1 MNTAILKNEIIEKLK
16 SKVDSKRI
24 EFAKKSYP
32 TKMKVLG
39 VKVPDL
45 KQVLN
50 SFKPKIKHLSEI
62 EKIKLIKELNNTDIF
77 ECQQVSFEIINYD
90 KKLLSNLT
98 EKDAFEIKKNLDNWI
113 SVDYF
118 AGILFG
124 PLWREGKISD
134 KIIECLAK
142 SKNFWERRIAIVST
156 VALNQKARGG
166 KGDAKRT
173 LNICSLVAKDNND
186 MVIKALSWALRELAK
201 VEKQPVIDF
210 MRKYEDVLSPRIKRE
225 VSNKLNLGTKNK

>member
-1 MNTAILKNEIIEKLK
+1 MNTAILKKEIIEKLK
-16 SKVDSKRI
+16 SKIDSKRI
-24 EFAKKSYP
+24 EFAKSSYP

-62 EKIKLIKELNNTDIF
+62 EKIKLIKELANTNTF
-77 ECQQVSFEIINYD
+77 ECQQFGFEIINYD
-90 KKLLSNLT
+90 KKLISYLT
-98 EKDAFEIKKNLDNWI
+98 EKDALEMKKNLDNWI

-118 AGILFG
+118 AGILYG

-134 KIIECLAK
+134 RKVECLAK
-142 SKNFWERRIAIVST
+142 SKDFWERRIAVVST
-156 VALNQKARGG
+156 VALNQKTRGG

-173 LNICSLVAKDNND
+173 LKICALVTKDDND
-186 MVIKALSWALRELAK
+186 MVVKALSWALRELAK

-210 MRKYEDVLSPRIKRE
+210 MKKYDNILSQKVKRE

>member
-62 EKIKLIKELNNTDIF
+62 EKIKLIKELINTNTF
-77 ECQQVSFEIINYD
+77 ECQQFGFEIINYD
-90 KKLLSNLT
+90 KKLIFYLT
-98 EKDAFEIKKNLDNWI
+98 EKDALEMKKNLDNWI

-118 AGILFG
+118 AGILYG

-134 KIIECLAK
+134 RKVECLAK
-142 SKNFWERRIAIVST
+142 SKDFWERRIAVVST
-156 VALNQKARGG
+156 VALNQKTRGG

-173 LNICSLVAKDNND
+173 LKICALVTKDDND
-186 MVIKALSWALRELAK
+186 MVVKALSWALRELAK

-210 MRKYEDVLSPRIKRE
+210 MKKYDNILSQKVKRE